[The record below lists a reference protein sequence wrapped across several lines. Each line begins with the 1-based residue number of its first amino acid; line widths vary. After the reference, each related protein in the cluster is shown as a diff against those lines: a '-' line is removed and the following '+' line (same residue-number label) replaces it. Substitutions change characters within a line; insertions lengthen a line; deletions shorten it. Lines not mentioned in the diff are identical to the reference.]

1 MLLRPQA
8 EYCVSVETA
17 RVAKA
22 VFPNGNIYLTLADSL
37 GAFLLEQDF
46 AHLFLYRGQPAV
58 SPFRLALATIMQY
71 VEGLTD
77 RQTADA
83 VRSRID
89 WKYVLCLELTDSG
102 FDHTVLSEFRTRLIN
117 GQAESL
123 IFEKLFRAMPRQRM
137 AQSADSPTQR
147 RSPCSSSDS
156 RHDPSRVCWGNTTCG
171 AQYIS
176 GRCSRMVAL
185 K

>member
-1 MLLRPQA
+1 MSLRPQM
-8 EYCVSVETA
+8 EYCIPVETA
-17 RVAKA
+17 KVAKA

-37 GAFLLEQDF
+37 GAFLAEQDF
-46 AHLFLYRGQPAV
+46 AHLFAQRGQPAV

-89 WKYVLCLELTDSG
+89 WKYLLCLELTDSG

-123 IFEKLFRAMPRQRM
+123 IFEKLLGAMPRQRL
-137 AQSADSPTQR
+137 A
-147 RSPCSSSDS
+147 
-156 RHDPSRVCWGNTTCG
+156 
-171 AQYIS
+171 
-176 GRCSRMVAL
+176 
-185 K
+185 